1 VTLDGVAGRLLLRPG
16 ATPAV
21 ACERPAVGAAL
32 LDRLTQGRAASLLPD
47 LLASLFSLCAQAQR
61 RTSRRAVAAALGRPA
76 ADDPGAALENAMHV
90 AREHLQRLALELP
103 VLAAGVPAQPQWLRD
118 APVLA
123 LPPAA
128 AGARTLAD
136 IAGALPGWLEGRLF
150 GMPSGRWLEQWQR
163 REGDWLA
170 DWSASQTHPVAQW
183 LRSVQEPA
191 RAVAWPC
198 RALTLLRDGEAGMR
212 GLAAALRADPQ
223 FAAHPTWDGAPAET
237 GPWTRL
243 GHEQAPHTVWER
255 LGARLADIARIATG
269 VPLAQGALA
278 LAAGEGIAWTEMA
291 RGLLVHWVWFYPG
304 AHDIETARTAHYR
317 VLAPTEWN
325 FHAEGGFACWLAT
338 CRDAAAV
345 PLAAAALDPCLA
357 TTIETGLGDA

>member
-16 ATPAV
+16 ASPAV

-32 LDRLTQGRAASLLPD
+32 LDRLTQGRRASLLPD
-47 LLASLFSLCAQAQR
+47 LLASLFSLCAQTQR

-136 IAGALPGWLEGRLF
+136 IAGALPGWLERRLF

-163 REGDWLA
+163 RGGDWLA

-212 GLAAALRADPQ
+212 GLAAALQADPQ
-223 FAAHPTWDGAPAET
+223 FAAHPTWGGTPAET

-255 LGARLADIARIATG
+255 LGERIADIARIATG

-278 LAAGEGIAWTEMA
+278 LADGEGIAWTEMA
-291 RGLLVHWVWFYPG
+291 RGLLVHWVRFYPG
-304 AHDIETARTAHYR
+304 AHDIETARAAHYR

-325 FHAEGGFACWLAT
+325 FHADGGFARWLAD

-345 PLAAAALDPCLA
+345 PLAVAALDPCLA
-357 TTIETGLGDA
+357 ATIETGVSDA